1 MTRELFE
8 LADEIRAIA
17 STGLHYAENEFDRDR
32 YQRLMAV
39 AARLVT
45 LQGNGDATEA
55 IEQLLL
61 EADRGYV
68 TPKVD
73 VRMAVF
79 REDRVLLVRER
90 VDGRWAMPGGW
101 ADIGDSPSDAA
112 VRETVEEAGVEVR
125 AVRLAGIFDY
135 RLQPSAPPQV
145 FHIYKLVFSGTLI
158 DPEARPSAGSETID
172 AQFYP
177 LAQLPELSLGRT
189 LPVHIDTALRVAQD
203 PQGLPHFD

>member
-17 STGLHYAENEFDRDR
+17 STGLHYAENEYDRDR
-32 YQRLMAV
+32 YQRLMNL

-45 LQGNGDATEA
+45 LRGDGDATQAVER
-55 IEQLLL
+55 LLL

-79 REDRVLLVRER
+79 RENRVLLVRER
-90 VDGRWAMPGGW
+90 LDGRWAMPGGW

-112 VRETVEEAGVEVR
+112 VRETAEESGVEVR
-125 AVRLAGIFDY
+125 AVRLAGLFDY
-135 RLQPSAPPQV
+135 RLQPTAPPQA
-145 FHIYKLVFSGTLI
+145 FHIYKLVFTGALM
-158 DPEARPSAGSETID
+158 DPDAQPRAGSEITD
-172 AQFYP
+172 ARFWP
-177 LAQLPELSLGRT
+177 LNELPELSLGRT
-189 LPVHIDTALRVAQD
+189 LPVHIDHALRVAED
-203 PQGLPHFD
+203 PQALPHFD